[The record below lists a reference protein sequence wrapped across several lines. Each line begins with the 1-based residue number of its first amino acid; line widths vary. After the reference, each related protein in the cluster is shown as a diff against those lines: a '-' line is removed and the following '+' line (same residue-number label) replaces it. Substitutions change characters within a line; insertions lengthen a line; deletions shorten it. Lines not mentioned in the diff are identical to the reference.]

1 MICREV
7 GECGKN
13 QSQVKENEANRKR
26 RQSLTPGEKKNPTR
40 KETQSLKLI
49 CLSNKQSICGYKV
62 NTGHEFNKKLWYKSI
77 VRVGEG
83 KCDAE
88 N

>member
-26 RQSLTPGEKKNPTR
+26 RQLLTPGEKK
-40 KETQSLKLI
+40 KS
-49 CLSNKQSICGYKV
+49 YKKG
-62 NTGHEFNKKLWYKSI
+62 NAITEAHLPQQ
-77 VRVGEG
+77 
-83 KCDAE
+83 
-88 N
+88 